1 MNSLGFCSFFSEM
14 VVLIPSSFIK
24 KGSLAQRETKY
35 YQIALTCK
43 HIRLFAFSVFS
54 LGILLAV
61 NPFRRNPSHKPT
73 ITTTTKQN
81 KTKQNKTKKLR
92 KTNKQY
98 RCQRNAQKSGSEVQI
113 SRLKEHCFV
122 VSPKEQEN
130 LERCLYREARLLF
143 GGRWEWGRG
152 RGREA
157 YKQQFPVFE
166 VGCFIEK
173 IKK

>member
-1 MNSLGFCSFFSEM
+1 MQAHSVLRFFRFLSWYTISSPSFPAKS
-14 VVLIPSSFIK
+14 V
-24 KGSLAQRETKY
+24 AQ
-35 YQIALTCK
+35 
-43 HIRLFAFSVFS
+43 
-54 LGILLAV
+54 V
-61 NPFRRNPSHKPT
+61 NNNNN
-73 ITTTTKQN
+73 N
-81 KTKQNKTKKLR
+81 KTKQNKKLR

-122 VSPKEQEN
+122 LSPKEQEN
-130 LERCLYREARLLF
+130 LESCLYLEARLLF
-143 GGRWEWGRG
+143 GGKWGRGRG

-166 VGCFIEK
+166 VGGFIEK

>member
-1 MNSLGFCSFFSEM
+1 MQAHSVVRFFRFLSWYTISSPSFPAKS
-14 VVLIPSSFIK
+14 V
-24 KGSLAQRETKY
+24 AQ
-35 YQIALTCK
+35 
-43 HIRLFAFSVFS
+43 
-54 LGILLAV
+54 V
-61 NPFRRNPSHKPT
+61 NNNNN
-73 ITTTTKQN
+73 N
-81 KTKQNKTKKLR
+81 KTKQNKKLR

>member
-1 MNSLGFCSFFSEM
+1 MQAHSAVRFFRFLSWYTISSQSFPAKS
-14 VVLIPSSFIK
+14 V
-24 KGSLAQRETKY
+24 AQANNNNNNE
-35 YQIALTCK
+35 
-43 HIRLFAFSVFS
+43 
-54 LGILLAV
+54 
-61 NPFRRNPSHKPT
+61 
-73 ITTTTKQN
+73 
-81 KTKQNKTKKLR
+81 TKQNKTKKLR

-122 VSPKEQEN
+122 LSPKEQEN

-143 GGRWEWGRG
+143 GGKWEWGRG
-152 RGREA
+152 RGGGEA
-157 YKQQFPVFE
+157 YKQQCPVFE

>member
-1 MNSLGFCSFFSEM
+1 MQAHSAVRFFRFLSWYTISSQSFPAKS
-14 VVLIPSSFIK
+14 V
-24 KGSLAQRETKY
+24 AQANNNNNNE
-35 YQIALTCK
+35 
-43 HIRLFAFSVFS
+43 
-54 LGILLAV
+54 
-61 NPFRRNPSHKPT
+61 
-73 ITTTTKQN
+73 
-81 KTKQNKTKKLR
+81 TKQNKTKKLR

-122 VSPKEQEN
+122 LSPKEQEN

-143 GGRWEWGRG
+143 GGKWEWGRG
-152 RGREA
+152 RGGEA
-157 YKQQFPVFE
+157 YKQQCPVFE

>member
-1 MNSLGFCSFFSEM
+1 M
-14 VVLIPSSFIK
+14 
-24 KGSLAQRETKY
+24 AQRETKY

-61 NPFRRNPSHKPT
+61 NPFQRNPSHKPT
-73 ITTTTKQN
+73 ITTT
-81 KTKQNKTKKLR
+81 TKQNKTKKLR

-122 VSPKEQEN
+122 LSPKEQEN
-130 LERCLYREARLLF
+130 LERCLYWEARLLF
-143 GGRWEWGRG
+143 GGKWGRG
-152 RGREA
+152 RGA

-173 IKK
+173 NNQIIVLSNLVPSATLPATPLLGAG

>member
-1 MNSLGFCSFFSEM
+1 MQAHSAVRFFHFLSWYTISSQSFPAKS
-14 VVLIPSSFIK
+14 V
-24 KGSLAQRETKY
+24 AQANNNNNNE
-35 YQIALTCK
+35 
-43 HIRLFAFSVFS
+43 
-54 LGILLAV
+54 
-61 NPFRRNPSHKPT
+61 
-73 ITTTTKQN
+73 
-81 KTKQNKTKKLR
+81 TKQNKTKKLR

-122 VSPKEQEN
+122 LSPKEQEN

-143 GGRWEWGRG
+143 GGKWGRG

-173 IKK
+173 NNQIIVLSNLVPSATLPATPLLGAG